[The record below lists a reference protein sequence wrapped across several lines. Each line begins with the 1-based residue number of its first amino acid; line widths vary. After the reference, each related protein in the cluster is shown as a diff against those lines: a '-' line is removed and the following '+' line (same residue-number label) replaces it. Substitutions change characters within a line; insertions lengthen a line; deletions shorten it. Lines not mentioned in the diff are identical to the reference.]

1 MKMKN
6 DVLSARSMRLQ
17 TKSRNGRRT
26 EAIKAYLVSKGIDGY
41 RIHAVGK
48 GEHDPVADNATA
60 EGRAMIEVMPTPKY
74 TRENPPPMPC
84 AAHGFVDNHKTPGIE
99 VDRLLS

>member
-1 MKMKN
+1 M
-6 DVLSARSMRLQ
+6 
-17 TKSRNGRRT
+17 
-26 EAIKAYLVSKGIDGY
+26 VSKGIDGY

-74 TRENPPPMPC
+74 TRENPPQCPVLRM
-84 AAHGFVDNHKTPGIE
+84 A
-99 VDRLLS
+99 LLITIKLPVLK